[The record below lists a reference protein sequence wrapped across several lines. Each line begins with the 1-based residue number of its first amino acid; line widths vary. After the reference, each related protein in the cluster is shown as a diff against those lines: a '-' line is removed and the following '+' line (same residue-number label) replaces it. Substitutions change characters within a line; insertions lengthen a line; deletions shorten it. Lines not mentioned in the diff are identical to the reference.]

1 MFGANNSIF
10 MDIRTTQLQP
20 NNYYHIFNRGIN
32 GNTVFFE
39 ERNYHYFLQ
48 QYATYTFPFIETYAY
63 CLLNNHFHL
72 LIRVRS
78 EDELKKVISKY
89 TDRPLH
95 WHVSNGFSSF
105 IQGYTRGMNKAY
117 NRTGALFENPFKRI
131 EVTHEAYFFS
141 LSRLHSSESRKTRV
155 SKKL

>member
-20 NNYYHIFNRGIN
+20 NNYYRIFNRGIN

-78 EDELKKVISKY
+78 EDELKKVI
-89 TDRPLH
+89 
-95 WHVSNGFSSF
+95 
-105 IQGYTRGMNKAY
+105 
-117 NRTGALFENPFKRI
+117 
-131 EVTHEAYFFS
+131 
-141 LSRLHSSESRKTRV
+141 
-155 SKKL
+155 